1 MKSYSSVKSEFE
13 VDGSLRDIY
22 IFDTNKDVWNNL
34 IQSINKSSYKHE
46 FCHGE
51 KELPLPKEFDGIK
64 KLQETDSTILKIFIN
79 NKIQV
84 NCHFF
89 TESEIEM
96 DIAPNEITD
105 EEKYNMLIMFLKW
118 LSDSLNKPTV
128 LTHENAPELVIL
140 TIESKNA

>member
-1 MKSYSSVKSEFE
+1 MKTYSSVISEFE

-34 IQSINKSSYKHE
+34 IQFINKLSYKHE
-46 FCHGE
+46 FRHGE
-51 KELPLPKEFDGIK
+51 KEISLPNEFDDIK

-79 NKIQV
+79 NIIQV

-96 DIAPNEITD
+96 DITPNEITD